1 MEVQCYWTQT
11 IKKPFFILSNIAM
24 QKDVITSQAFLKK
37 IAMPIVFHMPSAK
50 SKIPMRRP
58 PTTSWLSIVVELAG
72 GGSPINGDAP
82 SK

>member
-1 MEVQCYWTQT
+1 
-11 IKKPFFILSNIAM
+11 M
-24 QKDVITSQAFLKK
+24 QKDLITSQAFLKK

-72 GGSPINGDAP
+72 GGSVADGASQSSLSLINT
-82 SK
+82 